1 MTSYL
6 PQNEGLLQHWL
17 LFVNE
22 SQSVPPL
29 DFFLTHR
36 QLSIVSIGNS
46 VQSYL
51 TTSYTRRIYS
61 APETT
66 VTPLHARTFGTYTTL
81 ASIIRLYAAYNIT
94 DPALY
99 QLAMWT
105 YVVAMGHFLSEW
117 FVFRTARWG
126 KGLGG
131 PVVISI
137 TGLVWMVLQ
146 WGEYV
151 T

>member
-6 PQNEGLLQHWL
+6 PQNEGLLQYWL
-17 LFVNE
+17 LLVI
-22 SQSVPPL
+22 PPTASL
-29 DFFLTHR
+29 PLLSLMHI

-46 VQSYL
+46 IQSYL

-94 DPALY
+94 DSAMY

-117 FVFRTARWG
+117 LVFRTARWG
-126 KGLGG
+126 EGLVG
-131 PVVISI
+131 PIMISI
-137 TGLVWMVLQ
+137 TGLVWMALQ
-146 WGEYV
+146 WGDYV
-151 T
+151 N